1 MDEKSKDIYA
11 YRLLEEADGYVKA
24 LNCLITSR
32 KLPRNDRKSL
42 EETSHKQL
50 CINSE
55 RIRDIFTGLGLESK
69 VEVMDKI
76 YEISAETQTQAIYDN
91 SPEVYDK
98 LNQCK
103 IVEQTYYRQLMG
115 VFNQK
120 MLYDKN
126 NDEAQEILSTLP
138 SNHIEGLLDT
148 LKPWCSSQQ
157 NYKSQFDI
165 LTEMGTNIL
174 DAREAT
180 AFTPEET
187 SNFEQVPEA

>member
-32 KLPRNDRKSL
+32 KLPKHDRKSL
-42 EETSHKQL
+42 EENSHKQL

-120 MLYDKN
+120 MLFDKN

-148 LKPWCSSQQ
+148 IQPWCSNNQE
-157 NYKSQFDI
+157 NPTHFDQLTKMGKEI
-165 LTEMGTNIL
+165 LTT
-174 DAREAT
+174 REQNDFSDLT
-180 AFTPEET
+180 AFTT
-187 SNFEQVPEA
+187 ASEQI